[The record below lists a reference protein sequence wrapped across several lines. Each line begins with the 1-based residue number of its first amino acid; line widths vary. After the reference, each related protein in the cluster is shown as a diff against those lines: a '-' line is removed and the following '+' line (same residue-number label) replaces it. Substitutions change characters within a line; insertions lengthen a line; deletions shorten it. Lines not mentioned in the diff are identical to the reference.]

1 MHAAGSSDEAA
12 APVARIRLRVAPG
25 AKRTELV
32 GRHGDAWKVRVD
44 APPERGK
51 ANDRVCRLLAQIAG
65 VKVSDVQLVSGA
77 SSRDKLVAVHGVD
90 SASLARMLDAEAGK

>member
-1 MHAAGSSDEAA
+1 MSPSGPE
-12 APVARIRLRVAPG
+12 PVARIKLRVAPG

-51 ANDRVCRLLAQIAG
+51 ANERVRKLLADLTGARLA
-65 VKVSDVQLVSGA
+65 DVDVVTGST
-77 SSRDKLVAVHGVD
+77 SRNKLVEVRGVHIEE
-90 SASLARMLDAEAGK
+90 LERMLDAESGK